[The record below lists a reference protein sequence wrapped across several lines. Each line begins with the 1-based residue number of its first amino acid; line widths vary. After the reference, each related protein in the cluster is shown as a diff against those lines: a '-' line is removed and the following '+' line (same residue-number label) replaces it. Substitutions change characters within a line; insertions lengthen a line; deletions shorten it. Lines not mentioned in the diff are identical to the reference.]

1 MKSKIITAVAAGAL
15 IVGMVALSGCYD
27 SSYPSGGGYGYG
39 YGPGYYSQPAVVHD
53 YDEHHSWW
61 GGDHH
66 DRDDDHH
73 EGYREHR
80 EHEEHEE
87 HADRDGHHDHD

>member
-1 MKSKIITAVAAGAL
+1 MKSKIITALAAGSL
-15 IVGMVALSGCYD
+15 VVGMVALSGCYE
-27 SSYPSGGGYGYG
+27 SNYPGYGG
-39 YGPGYYSQPAVVHD
+39 YGPGYYSQPVARD

-73 EGYREHR
+73 EGYREHK

-87 HADRDGHHDHD
+87 HANREHDHDRD